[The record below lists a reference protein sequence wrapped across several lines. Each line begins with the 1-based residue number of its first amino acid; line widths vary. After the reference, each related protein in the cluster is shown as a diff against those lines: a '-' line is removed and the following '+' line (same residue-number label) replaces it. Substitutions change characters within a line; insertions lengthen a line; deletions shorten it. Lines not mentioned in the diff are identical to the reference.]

1 MIKVGLTG
9 NIASGKS
16 GVQNILL
23 LSGYKVFDA
32 DESAHFHLV
41 NSKVILD
48 EFGTNDRNILAKTV
62 FSDKTKLKKLEEIIH
77 PLVRQDIQDFFA
89 VNNSEKAV
97 FASVP
102 LLFEAGFEDLFDK
115 IIFVS
120 APYNVR
126 LERLI
131 KRNGYNF
138 DYAKLRLD
146 SQSDEKSKIP
156 RCDCTIVNDST
167 FEELERRVKE
177 CLKLL
182 L

>member
-23 LSGYKVFDA
+23 LSGYIVFDA

-62 FSDKTKLKKLEEIIH
+62 FADKTKLKKLEEIIH

-131 KRNGYNF
+131 KKNGYNF
-138 DYAKLRLD
+138 YYAKIRLD
-146 SQSDEKSKIP
+146 SQGDEKSKITP
-156 RCDCTIVNDST
+156 CGCTI
-167 FEELERRVKE
+167 
-177 CLKLL
+177 LKD
-182 L
+182 